1 MRRMSLAPYSS
12 SREPENGV
20 HSSNGGGLHAGCAPL
35 QQQQHGTYV
44 LTGVLV
50 HQGNSLHSGT

>member
-1 MRRMSLAPYSS
+1 MSLAPYSS